1 MDLLRGDDGPA
12 ERRRWTCSGRTDER
26 WRWWST
32 QRHDERAWGGR
43 AGRDGWRTRARA
55 EGLSC
60 SPLAAGGL
68 THTTLHPKGRTD
80 MYDETD
86 TTSTALPTRS
96 QSYNGRGDLSL
107 IHDPL

>member
-12 ERRRWTCSGRTDER
+12 ADGRTDGGGGGAR
-26 WRWWST
+26 RDMMNA
-32 QRHDERAWGGR
+32 RGGR

-86 TTSTALPTRS
+86 TTSTALPKRDAEL
-96 QSYNGRGDLSL
+96 QW
-107 IHDPL
+107 